1 MEEENRNRDTN
12 SQNQRER
19 EHVLRAMRSLE
30 AWVIGGINPP
40 PSQIS
45 TVTTAIQTRGLED
58 EHLVSTV
65 TCFSL
70 GHRSL
75 QLECLSENV
84 NIHELDNRWQGES
97 VHRFRILID
106 ESGYEDQ
113 REDYLTTF
121 LFPGNMIVVRFIID
135 FRQPSH
141 GIPQRRTQIIWNAK
155 FTWRQIKQKIADHT
169 YDFDFITEF
178 INIGSMS
185 YGRVTQEGEEANSL
199 RAEEDEEAIN
209 SVRLAVD
216 ELPEVVISENGD
228 EVECSICQ
236 ETFFEGEPAKQLPC
250 EHLYHSKCIV
260 IWFRRKNSC
269 PLCRYEPVL

>member
-1 MEEENRNRDTN
+1 LETTEEENRNRDTN

-19 EHVLRAMRSLE
+19 EHVLRAMGSLE
-30 AWVIGGINPP
+30 AWVNGGINPP

-75 QLECLSENV
+75 QLESLSENV

-113 REDYLTTF
+113 RED
-121 LFPGNMIVVRFIID
+121 
-135 FRQPSH
+135 
-141 GIPQRRTQIIWNAK
+141 
-155 FTWRQIKQKIADHT
+155 HT

-178 INIGSMS
+178 INIGSIS

-199 RAEEDEEAIN
+199 RAEEDEEGIN